1 LFLFVLGK
9 YLDTNGAVSVDTQT
23 DLREKMVRRISLQ
36 ADGPAGCLERT
47 KIMSELSNVL
57 VRLLDTYIL
66 KIPRDLVY
74 IKSKKAEVVPV
85 LNWTHQEVVLGSGG
99 IAPRILWPRK

>member
-36 ADGPAGCLERT
+36 ADGPVGCLERT
-47 KIMSELSNVL
+47 KIMSE
-57 VRLLDTYIL
+57 I
-66 KIPRDLVY
+66 
-74 IKSKKAEVVPV
+74 AEV
-85 LNWTHQEVVLGSGG
+85 LM
-99 IAPRILWPRK
+99 